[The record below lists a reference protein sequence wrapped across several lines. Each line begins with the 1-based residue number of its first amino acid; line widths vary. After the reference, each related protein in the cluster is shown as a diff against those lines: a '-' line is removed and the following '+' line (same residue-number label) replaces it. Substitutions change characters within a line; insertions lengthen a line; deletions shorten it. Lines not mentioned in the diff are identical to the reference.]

1 MIIAAA
7 ASPAPSTIDTAF
19 TNPFE
24 LIRARVGETFVIVL
38 DANPTTGYSWS
49 VVDSA
54 GSRIANVG
62 SAFLRSE
69 TGRVGAGGKQI
80 LLFRATSPGAAAL
93 TFRYVRPFDSATFA
107 GAKAAVFH
115 VVVAAS

>member
-1 MIIAAA
+1 MIIAAV
-7 ASPAPSTIDTAF
+7 ASPGPSMLDTAF
-19 TNPFE
+19 TNPFD

-49 VVDSA
+49 VVDSGPA
-54 GSRIANVG
+54 RIVNVG
-62 SAFLRSE
+62 SAFLRPE

-93 TFRYVRPFDSATFA
+93 TLRYVRAFDPTTFK
-107 GAKAAVFH
+107 GARSAVFH
-115 VVVAAS
+115 VVVAAT

>member
-1 MIIAAA
+1 MIIAAVA
-7 ASPAPSTIDTAF
+7 TSAPSTIDTAF
-19 TNPFE
+19 TNP
-24 LIRARVGETFVIVL
+24 LDLVRTRVGETFVIVL

-62 SAFLRSE
+62 SAFLRPES
-69 TGRVGAGGKQI
+69 GRVGAGGKQI

-107 GAKAAVFH
+107 GAKTAVFH